1 MNVDAGPDGMSRADA
16 DDLDLVDV
24 QRVLQGDTAA
34 FAGIVERWQRRL
46 INLAWR
52 YCRDGALAEDMAQDA
67 FLKAFRSL
75 GAFRGDAKFSTW
87 LTAVAIN
94 SYRTWIRDRPPSSMA
109 LDRAV
114 LDESAGDSGHTLDAR
129 RRDALVRRMV
139 TMLPLRYREPMV
151 LYYLNEMDLAETA
164 RTLRLPEG
172 TVKARLHRARVL
184 LKRRLEAVLADVAFL
199 VR

>member
-75 GAFRGDAKFSTW
+75 AAFRGDAKFSTW

-94 SYRTWIRDRPPSSMA
+94 SYRTWIRDRPPPA
-109 LDRAV
+109 VVLDRAV
-114 LDESAGDSGHTLDAR
+114 LDAREGDSGQTLDAS
-129 RRDALVRRMV
+129 RRDAIVRRMV
-139 TMLPLRYREPMV
+139 TMLPPRYREPMV

-172 TVKARLHRARVL
+172 TVKARLHRARAL
-184 LKRRLEAVLADVAFL
+184 LKRRLEAVLTDVAPL